1 MAVAAQDKH
10 KEVRRAA
17 EVALSAIHRHLDA
30 ATVASV
36 LSSKPPDAQ
45 AGLLRNLRA
54 RPKSD

>member
-30 ATVASV
+30 GTVADV
-36 LSSKPPDAQ
+36 LSSEPADAQ

-54 RPKSD
+54 SL